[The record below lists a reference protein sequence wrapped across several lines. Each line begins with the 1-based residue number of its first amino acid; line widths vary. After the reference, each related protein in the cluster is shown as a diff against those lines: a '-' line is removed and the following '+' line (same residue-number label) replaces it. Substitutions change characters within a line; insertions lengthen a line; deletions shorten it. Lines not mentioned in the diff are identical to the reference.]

1 MEFVEEHLFEMMLG
15 GTFALGWVSC
25 YLTMKVFEV
34 RGDRKKLEKESQ
46 TLAST
51 ESSGSGGENLK
62 VFQNGYAYHKV
73 TCKHVRSRPN
83 QGCGNSWFESHRW
96 WLAGARVCEFPPG
109 TVRTLEP
116 TVSTGDC
123 WVESI

>member
-1 MEFVEEHLFEMMLG
+1 MEFAEEHLFEMMLV

-51 ESSGSGGENLK
+51 ESSGPGGRVSVSGAGRIKERCISRAWIALYRVGVDAGSAHEEAPVR
-62 VFQNGYAYHKV
+62 VFCA
-73 TCKHVRSRPN
+73 
-83 QGCGNSWFESHRW
+83 
-96 WLAGARVCEFPPG
+96 
-109 TVRTLEP
+109 
-116 TVSTGDC
+116 
-123 WVESI
+123 

>member
-1 MEFVEEHLFEMMLG
+1 MEFAEEHLFEMMLV

-83 QGCGNSWFESHRW
+83 QGKVYQPC
-96 WLAGARVCEFPPG
+96 LDCIC
-109 TVRTLEP
+109 
-116 TVSTGDC
+116 TG
-123 WVESI
+123 